1 MSERENSVRT
11 AVVTYFPMFIAA
23 LSLLTAMSN
32 GYLSTVNFSTSS
44 NAVSATSNRCRP
56 ARTFWKRT
64 RSAMLAK
71 VLSQAGERARKG
83 EAARHRLH
91 QYVSLAT

>member
-1 MSERENSVRT
+1 MS
-11 AVVTYFPMFIAA
+11 VTPSRY
-23 LSLLTAMSN
+23 
-32 GYLSTVNFSTSS
+32 G
-44 NAVSATSNRCRP
+44 P